1 MRLGN
6 VRLCVLSLYS
16 SPALTDCS
24 CVDPCSLSFSWASRM
39 ELTEQYVNQC
49 MEDFSDSCR
58 DFLRT
63 SLEEMYRNYES
74 FVAERMLSARR
85 RYRELIETM
94 VQDSKPEES
103 LDSLLSDPKE
113 GEGGRG
119 RKGSS

>member
-6 VRLCVLSLYS
+6 VRLCVLSIL
-16 SPALTDCS
+16 LS
-24 CVDPCSLSFSWASRM
+24 CTHRLQLLDPCSLSFSWASRM

-113 GEGGRG
+113 GESGRG

>member
-1 MRLGN
+1 
-6 VRLCVLSLYS
+6 
-16 SPALTDCS
+16 
-24 CVDPCSLSFSWASRM
+24 M
-39 ELTEQYVNQC
+39 EVTEQYVNQC
-49 MEDFSDSCR
+49 IEDFSDSCR

-74 FVAERMLSARR
+74 FVAERMLTARR

-113 GEGGRG
+113 GTGCNDSTL
-119 RKGSS
+119 SSVLLFNYCSMMRERPKIAFS